1 MSSFKL
7 GRRSLIA
14 GAGAALIGAPAMV
27 RARTKVLTPTPAQ
40 SEGPFYPVDLPL
52 DRDNDLVAVSG
63 AEARARGAV
72 LHLSGRVLDR
82 QGEPLPQ
89 ALVEIWQCDWQ
100 GIYLHPRDHE
110 QNRRDAG
117 FQGFGTATTDSEG
130 RYRFR
135 TIRPVAYAGRTPHIH
150 FKVVAGQSE
159 LTTQMYVAG
168 DAGNARDF
176 LYRGLGEAAALV
188 TVALEPADQ
197 IESESLAARFD
208 IVIV

>member
-1 MSSFKL
+1 MPSPL

-14 GAGAALIGAPAMV
+14 SAGAALIGAPAIL
-27 RARTKVLTPTPAQ
+27 RADTRAQTPTPAQ
-40 SEGPFYPVDLPL
+40 TEGPFYPVTLPL
-52 DRDNDLVAVSG
+52 DRDNDLIAVSG
-63 AEARARGAV
+63 AEARARGTV
-72 LHLSGRVLDR
+72 LHLSGQVMDR
-82 QGEPLPQ
+82 ARKPMPN
-89 ALVEIWQCDWQ
+89 ARVEIWQCDWQ
-100 GIYLHPRDHE
+100 GIYLHPRDRG

-150 FKVVAGQSE
+150 FKVMAGNSE

-168 DAGNARDF
+168 EAGNGRDF
-176 LYRGLGEAAALV
+176 LYRNLGEAASLV
-188 TVALEPADQ
+188 TVSLEPA
-197 IESESLAARFD
+197 AALEAGAVSGRFD